1 MANVNER
8 AKKPKRLFGARH
20 PLLKFLIL
28 AIFVALTGGLGLIVI
43 AIGYFGDRA
52 LEKRKAK
59 KADTMQVQSAEGS

>member
-1 MANVNER
+1 MANVNEQ
-8 AKKPKRLFGARH
+8 AKKPKRLFGATH

-52 LEKRKAK
+52 LQKRKEKR
-59 KADTMQVQSAEGS
+59 ADAMQAQSAEGS